1 MKSLIAAVAATSILL
16 TAGCAEPPPS
26 DETEV
31 GTDFWGNPTVDEC
44 PVPVYQEPLPQ
55 APSGAIQS
63 GRPIDTPP
71 NYGWMVFYFEVL
83 GLARSGEFNAMDNRF
98 CLPVDIHVFGK
109 SSEGDLT
116 MLAPDG
122 IPVRPQ
128 GYATTTPWFGRFAIQ
143 YDTTDPRFAGRPPDY
158 EIHLDVAYAR
168 ERDLAAAGSDPTE
181 GPALP
186 KATGL
191 GCRIATDLTGGWAM
205 VGSQAIASDFAPFPT
220 KTTATCVFRGNR
232 YNYN

>member
-1 MKSLIAAVAATSILL
+1 MLLLGGCTGSTSND
-16 TAGCAEPPPS
+16 PPS
-26 DETEV
+26 DQTET
-31 GTDFWGNPTVDEC
+31 GTDFWGNPVADEC
-44 PVPVYQEPLPQ
+44 TVPVYQEPLPQ
-55 APSGAIQS
+55 AAPDAVRS

-83 GLARSGEFNAMDNRF
+83 GLARSGQFDALDNRF
-98 CLPVDIHVFGK
+98 CLPVDIHVFGR

-116 MLAPDG
+116 MLTPNG
-122 IPVRPQ
+122 VPVTPT
-128 GYATTTPWFGRFAIQ
+128 GYAATTPWFGRFAIQ

-168 ERDLAAAGSDPTE
+168 ERDLAVVSSDGAE
-181 GPALP
+181 GPAFP

-191 GCRIATDLTGGWAM
+191 GCRIATDLTGGWAA
-205 VGSQAIASDFAPFPT
+205 VGSQAIASDFAPFPV
-220 KTTATCVFRGNR
+220 KTTASCIFRGNH